1 MDNTANT
8 EGIKDSP
15 ESEGGI
21 SIIVND
27 IYTFHMTQEH
37 YLKKQDSRNSPECSR
52 KKPQLR
58 RKKNLFVC
66 ISPTSP
72 LTEPSGRLQELTSNN
87 CYSLQFL
94 SGKEQLKQ
102 AGMWH

>member
-1 MDNTANT
+1 VDNTANT

-15 ESEGGI
+15 EDEGDL

-37 YLKKQDSRNSPECSR
+37 YLKKQDSRNSSECSR

-58 RKKNLFVC
+58 RKKISLFA
-66 ISPTSP
+66 SLPTSP
-72 LTEPSGRLQELTSNN
+72 LIEPSGRLQELTSNN

-94 SGKEQLKQ
+94 PGKEQLKQ